1 MSIDA
6 ELDRCRKWIEAA
18 LAYSGGTHT
27 YEDIVEGVHALRY
40 QFWPAERGCA
50 VTEII
55 EYPRKKVFHVFLAGG
70 EMDQI
75 VDMESSAA
83 IFAKQNGCQ
92 GMSLA
97 GRRGWSKV
105 LKEHGW
111 NEAFTT
117 LAKEL

>member
-1 MSIDA
+1 M
-6 ELDRCRKWIEAA
+6 
-18 LAYSGGTHT
+18 
-27 YEDIVEGVHALRY
+27 
-40 QFWPAERGCA
+40 
-50 VTEII
+50 
-55 EYPRKKVFHVFLAGG
+55 FLAGG
-70 EMDQI
+70 ELDQI

-83 IFAKQNGCQ
+83 VFAKQQGCH

-97 GRRGWSKV
+97 GRKGWSKV